1 MIISRAVLSSQQGPQ
16 GGSVVWKPCEAGMVG
31 HLLGKQPGEGRT
43 PTPPSSP
50 TNMPQKGERTPC
62 THSTSTVHEHGMGPH
77 STGTNSPHH
86 RLYFL
91 KDAESSINEVT
102 LLITLYNELFE
113 C

>member
-43 PTPPSSP
+43 PPPPSSP

-62 THSTSTVHEHGMGPH
+62 THTAPALSMSMEWGHT
-77 STGTNSPHH
+77 
-86 RLYFL
+86 
-91 KDAESSINEVT
+91 AQAQT
-102 LLITLYNELFE
+102 LLTTDFTSSKMPSQVLMR
-113 C
+113 